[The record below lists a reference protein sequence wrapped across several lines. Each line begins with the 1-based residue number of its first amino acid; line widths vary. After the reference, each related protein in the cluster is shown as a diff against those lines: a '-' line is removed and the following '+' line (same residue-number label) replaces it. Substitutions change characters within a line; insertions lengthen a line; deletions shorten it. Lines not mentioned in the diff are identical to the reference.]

1 MLTEMTIAHQTTRL
15 SRILLFAVCLVVCGV
30 SIAEEQLPA
39 TGKTF
44 AWVKQNVHFYDAARF
59 PDWNIKQE
67 LESGIIAAFEA
78 KGLKFVDSIEDADL
92 GLSYIA
98 VLENAA
104 TPTEIAEF
112 RETHPHIAALPN
124 DPQKFEGGM
133 LFAKLVD
140 LHTRVKV
147 WDNTY
152 RGMVALDMPAAPRE
166 QRMQELLTTLLSN
179 YKP

>member
-1 MLTEMTIAHQTTRL
+1 M
-15 SRILLFAVCLVVCGV
+15 LFAVGLVICNI
-30 SIAEEQLPA
+30 SIAEEQLRA

-44 AWVKQNVHFYDAARF
+44 AWVQQNVHFYDAARF
-59 PDWNIKQE
+59 PDWNVKQN

-78 KGLKFVDSIEDADL
+78 KGLKFVDSIEGADL

-112 RETHPHIAALPN
+112 REIHPHIAALPN

-140 LHTRVKV
+140 QDTRVKV
-147 WDNTY
+147 WDNTF
-152 RGMVALDMPAAPRE
+152 RGMVALDMPEAPRQE
-166 QRMQELLTTLLSN
+166 RMQEMITTLLSN